1 MELPFDYRLVE
12 KVEYVYSREVEEQ
25 LRQYDEQINEIGQR
39 YIDNYSALS
48 TLQGKNLVDSFMNE
62 IKPIEEAK
70 AELLATTVPS
80 VRVTLK
86 EHPDLYC

>member
-12 KVEYVYSREVEEQ
+12 KVEFVYSREVEEQ
-25 LRQYDEQINEIGQR
+25 LCQYDKQITEIGQR
-39 YIDNYSALS
+39 YIDNYSSFS
-48 TLQGKNLVDSFMNE
+48 TLQGKNLVGSFMNE

-70 AELLATTVPS
+70 AKLLATTVPS

-86 EHPDLYC
+86 ESATLY